1 MRTNL
6 AMFTHRSPIRS
17 MCELMCSTPA
27 TRRRSL
33 ATGAWRARVRR
44 ISCSTST
51 YDRSIW
57 SSRTMTSSAR
67 VVSKVAR
74 ASRVRSSWV
83 CTSWPIWSSLASSPS
98 RRCSKVVRTR
108 QPPVRRG
115 HRTRG
120 PNATRSGRWTAGERA
135 MKVSGRSLPGR
146 RLRWNV
152 GPMPKVMVVDD
163 EESLLEAIRYAL
175 SREGFEGVTARDGGD
190 AVRDFDA
197 ERPDLVVL
205 DLMLPTLNGWDVC
218 RRIRAT
224 SQVPI
229 LMLTA
234 RDAEVDRVV
243 GLEMGADDYVT
254 KPFSLRELVARVR
267 ALLRRAG
274 TSVDGPRPETAV
286 LEAGGIRLDA
296 ERHEVSVRGTQ
307 VNLPLKEFELLEILM
322 ENRNRVLTRQTLID
336 RVWGYDYV
344 GDTKTLD
351 VHVKRLRARVE
362 EDRHDP
368 RLIVTVRGVGY
379 RFDG

>member
-1 MRTNL
+1 
-6 AMFTHRSPIRS
+6 
-17 MCELMCSTPA
+17 
-27 TRRRSL
+27 
-33 ATGAWRARVRR
+33 
-44 ISCSTST
+44 
-51 YDRSIW
+51 
-57 SSRTMTSSAR
+57 
-67 VVSKVAR
+67 
-74 ASRVRSSWV
+74 
-83 CTSWPIWSSLASSPS
+83 
-98 RRCSKVVRTR
+98 
-108 QPPVRRG
+108 
-115 HRTRG
+115 
-120 PNATRSGRWTAGERA
+120 
-135 MKVSGRSLPGR
+135 MKVCHRQLPGWR
-146 RLRWNV
+146 PRVNLYR
-152 GPMPKVMVVDD
+152 MPKVMVVDD

-175 SREGFEGVTARDGGD
+175 SREGIEVVTARDGGD
-190 AVRDFDA
+190 AMRDFEA

-267 ALLRRAG
+267 ALLRRASAG
-274 TSVDGPRPETAV
+274 QGEQRDEATVI
-286 LEAGGIRLDA
+286 EAGGIRLDQ
-296 ERHEVSVRGTQ
+296 ERHEVAVRGEP

-351 VHVKRLRARVE
+351 VHIKRLRARVE
-362 EDRHDP
+362 EDRHNP
-368 RLIVTVRGVGY
+368 KLIVTVRGVGY

>member
-1 MRTNL
+1 
-6 AMFTHRSPIRS
+6 
-17 MCELMCSTPA
+17 
-27 TRRRSL
+27 
-33 ATGAWRARVRR
+33 
-44 ISCSTST
+44 
-51 YDRSIW
+51 
-57 SSRTMTSSAR
+57 
-67 VVSKVAR
+67 
-74 ASRVRSSWV
+74 
-83 CTSWPIWSSLASSPS
+83 
-98 RRCSKVVRTR
+98 
-108 QPPVRRG
+108 
-115 HRTRG
+115 
-120 PNATRSGRWTAGERA
+120 
-135 MKVSGRSLPGR
+135 
-146 RLRWNV
+146 
-152 GPMPKVMVVDD
+152 MPKVLVVDD

-175 SREGFEGVTARDGGD
+175 SREGIEVVTARDGGD
-190 AVRDFDA
+190 AVRDFEA

-274 TSVDGPRPETAV
+274 VAARGEPRTGATV
-286 LEAGGIRLDA
+286 LEAGGIRLDQ
-296 ERHEVSVRGTQ
+296 ERHEVTVRGRH

-322 ENRNRVLTRQTLID
+322 ENHNRVLTRQTLID

-362 EDRHDP
+362 EDRHQP
-368 RLIVTVRGVGY
+368 RLIVTIRGVGY